1 MLFIVL
7 IIVYTSLFLFISTK
21 LTVTMCHNI
30 QNMLEEA
37 RENSSSDLSHIHIAL
52 VPRQEEYDIT

>member
-1 MLFIVL
+1 
-7 IIVYTSLFLFISTK
+7 
-21 LTVTMCHNI
+21 MCHNI

-52 VPRQEEYDIT
+52 VPRQEEYDITQCTYVIDPAFDQSTPRTPLDQ